1 MNKRTVFIGY
11 GIALLAAVAVSV
23 ALLNEDQSAHVALA
37 STEQSAPV
45 DAVARLGD
53 QYIEGRELRTLLAT
67 LPEAARQQLRDNR
80 PALDEWL
87 RSRLAEKRL
96 LEQANAQG
104 WTSRPEIQ
112 EMIRS
117 ATEQIVLRTY
127 IDSVSQV
134 PDDYPGEED
143 LRAVYEAN
151 KANWVTPAMFH
162 VSQIFLAIDGRQSLD
177 TLRKQAFELAKRA
190 QDGKTDFA
198 ELAAKHSQDRES
210 AQRGGDIGRR
220 HLEQLLPEVRPVL
233 ARLEVGAVSEPVQSA
248 TGFHILKLT
257 DLQPSRTATLDEV
270 RMQLQTKLRAT
281 RQEQIAKA
289 YMEGLV
295 NSVQLSID
303 GAALSEVLEPAR

>member
-1 MNKRTVFIGY
+1 MNKRTVFIGC
-11 GIALLAAVAVSV
+11 GASLLLAAVVSM
-23 ALLNEDQSAHVALA
+23 ALDKDEDVQVALA
-37 STEQSAPV
+37 SVEQPAPLT
-45 DAVARLGD
+45 AVARLGD
-53 QYIEGRELRTLLAT
+53 QYVEASELQALLT
-67 LPEAARQQLRDNR
+67 GLPEAARQQLRDNR
-80 PALDEWL
+80 PAVDDWL

-96 LEQANAQG
+96 LDQADAQG

-112 EMIRS
+112 QMTRS

-127 IDSVSQV
+127 LESVSQV
-134 PDDYPGEED
+134 PDDYPGEDE
-143 LRAVYEAN
+143 LRTAYEAN
-151 KANWVTPAMFH
+151 KANWVTPALFQ

-177 TLRKQAFELAKRA
+177 TVRKQAFELAKRA
-190 QDGKTDFA
+190 RDGKVDFA